1 MKSNLG
7 HTQAAA
13 GVAGVIKMVEA
24 LRHGVMPA
32 TLHADTPS
40 SQVDWSAGAVELLT
54 EARDWPDTGRPRRAA
69 VSSFSMSG
77 TNAHLILEHSPEP
90 QAESVPEPVSDVV
103 PLVVSARSTR
113 SLVGQAQRLASFVG
127 SASDVVLPEVA
138 AALVSRRA
146 VLSERAVVVA
156 GSRDQAL
163 SGLGALARGES
174 HFGVVTGGSLGGA
187 VSGRKV

>member
-1 MKSNLG
+1 REPERPLWLGSLKSNLG
-7 HTQAAA
+7 HAQAAA

-40 SQVDWSAGAVELLT
+40 SQVDWSVGAVEVLS
-54 EARDWPDTGRPRRAA
+54 EARIWPETGRPRRAG
-69 VSSFSMSG
+69 VSSFGLSG

-90 QAESVPEPVSDVV
+90 ASEPVVDAVDGVV
-103 PLVVSARSTR
+103 PLVVSAATAA
-113 SLVGQAQRLASFVG
+113 SLTGQAQRLASFVG
-127 SASDVVLPEVA
+127 SASDVALPEVA

-156 GSRDQAL
+156 GSRDEAL
-163 SGLGALARGES
+163 SGLGAVARGEDVR
-174 HFGVVTGGSLGGA
+174 GVV
-187 VSGRKV
+187 V